1 MFSTRAKVK
10 IEQTKLLGGGTGQ
23 VWEKIQG
30 VHQSM
35 ILSPFPTDL
44 FNNYC
49 FSLMSIPGQ
58 APNHR
63 TISIEKSNYTLI
75 CIVVLFFI
83 AVIYIGKILTSH
95 TYYMK
100 DDLNEIRNYAG
111 TPIYRT

>member
-1 MFSTRAKVK
+1 MFSRAEVK
-10 IEQTKLLGGGTGQ
+10 IEQTKLLEGGPGQ

-35 ILSPFPTDL
+35 ILSPLPPTYL
-44 FNNYC
+44 FNNYF

-63 TISIEKSNYTLI
+63 TIKIEKSNYTLI

-83 AVIYIGKILTSH
+83 AVIYIGIILTSH

-100 DDLNEIRNYAG
+100 DDLN
-111 TPIYRT
+111 